1 MVVRT
6 PWQSD
11 IRGRAASFGELYNR
25 AVNPASSYTNNLCT
39 PLQISSSFYFLAPI
53 PTLNTENWN
62 KMPTRSL
69 VTGASGYIASHLV
82 KQLLELGDT
91 VNATVRDLKNEKK
104 IRHLLK
110 MQKEWPGKLNLFE
123 ADLNVAGSFDIAA
136 QDCVTVYHV
145 ASPFLMEEQIKNAEK
160 EVIEPALQGTR
171 NVIAA
176 VERSTSVEL
185 VVMTSTVGAIFGDY
199 ADVLRMNNNTL
210 AEEYHNTTS
219 SATHNAYHYSKT
231 IAEQEAWTLYETQ
244 AKKRWKLV
252 TINPGLVLGPSLSP
266 NSDSGSL
273 FLLDELM
280 RGKLWFGVPNLWFT
294 TVDVREVA
302 QAHIRAAQITTTNGR
317 YIVAHQHM
325 TSFKEI
331 SVIIRNHCSTSF
343 RIPGHEIPRMITRV
357 VGPLFGLTQKWMSL
371 NLGIKFRVNNKRSV
385 TELGIVYR
393 PLQETIIDHYKSW
406 EASVNEDTFI

>member
-1 MVVRT
+1 
-6 PWQSD
+6 
-11 IRGRAASFGELYNR
+11 
-25 AVNPASSYTNNLCT
+25 
-39 PLQISSSFYFLAPI
+39 
-53 PTLNTENWN
+53 
-62 KMPTRSL
+62 MPSKSL

-104 IRHLLK
+104 INHLLK
-110 MQKEWPGKLNLFE
+110 MQKKWPGKLNLFE
-123 ADLNVAGSFDIAA
+123 ADLNVAGSFDAAA

-176 VERSTSVEL
+176 VERNTSVES
-185 VVMTSTVGAIFGDY
+185 VIMTSTVGAIFGDY
-199 ADVLRMNNNTL
+199 ADVLRMDKNTL
-210 AEEYHNTTS
+210 AEKYYNTTS

-231 IAEQEAWTLYETQ
+231 IAEQEAWTLYEAQ

-266 NSDSGSL
+266 SSDSGSL

-302 QAHIRAAQITTTNGR
+302 QAHIRAAQIATTNGR
-317 YIVAHQHM
+317 YIVAHQNM

-331 SVIIRNHCSTSF
+331 SLLVRNHCSASF
-343 RIPGHEIPRMITRV
+343 RIPRHEIPRTITRII
-357 VGPLFGLTQKWMSL
+357 GPLFGLTQKWMSL
-371 NLGIKFRVNNKRSV
+371 NLGIKFVVDNKRSV

-393 PLQETIIDHYKSW
+393 PLQETVMDHYKCW
-406 EASVNEDTFI
+406 EASVL